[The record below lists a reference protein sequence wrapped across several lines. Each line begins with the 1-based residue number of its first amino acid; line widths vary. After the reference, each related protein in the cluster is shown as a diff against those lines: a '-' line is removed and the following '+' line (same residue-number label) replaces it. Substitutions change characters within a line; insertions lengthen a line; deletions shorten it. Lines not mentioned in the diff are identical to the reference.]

1 MFITFK
7 RTSRILTK
15 SLMLIGLLY
24 SVVFSAPYNQDD
36 EDYDPLP
43 LKPTKNISFTTN
55 EITWMS
61 LDVSPDGRT
70 IVFETLGDLYTLP
83 ISGGKATQIT
93 TGMAH
98 DSQPRY
104 SPDGNNILFVSDR
117 SGSENLWMLKTGKNI
132 TDTTAESFGSG
143 LHAVTRGRDA
153 SYASPEWSPDGQYVV
168 SSKTDRYTWIDVN
181 HSLWMYHVDGGSG
194 VQLLVADNPIYGLG
208 PAFGSSNRYLYTT
221 YRSPGGNAYGHQI
234 YRFDRETGSFFK
246 VTNRTGGAIRP
257 ALSSDGQW
265 MVYGTRFDGETGYIL
280 HNTNTGTETWLSYPI
295 QPDTQENNWMGTSS
309 DHLPG
314 YSFTPDNNA
323 IITSIEGK
331 LYRIAIPS
339 GQKTEIPFEVDVSV
353 DIVPVIH
360 FDEPVPDGN
369 VQVRLIRW
377 PSLSPNGTKLVFT
390 AVHRLYIQDFTTER
404 TERIAK
410 MEEIQSSPSWSK
422 DGEWISFVT
431 WSDYEGGHVY
441 KVESNGRNLQRLS
454 QVPAFYS
461 DPVWTPDGSELIVT
475 KGPRQQRGNG
485 LRWVSMPTNGGEATD
500 IGIVRGSRPHF
511 IDNSDRMFYYNRSDG
526 LASVKRDG
534 TNPIVHLNATGRRP
548 ALGPGGPQPASD
560 ILMSPDGRYVL
571 INADYNVYRAAMPF
585 VGEQLTISVTRP
597 ESERFPIEKLN
608 SLGTHFMNWGPNG
621 DEVTW
626 SLGKTVFR
634 YNIDEAEK
642 NSDYEPE
649 KFTIDLEFPRQKG
662 EGTIVFRGARLLTM
676 EPEASSN
683 GIIDDGAVV
692 IENNRISQVGPSS
705 TITTP
710 TGAREINVRGM
721 TILPGFVDLHTHWR
735 PETGVHRNVS
745 WEYLN
750 YLAFG
755 VTTTR
760 NASDRIDNLTYGDL
774 VEMGEMVGPRIYSTG
789 PAIRNN
795 TNILTPEEARNVILR
810 YREYYN
816 HNTIK
821 QYIACD
827 RTTRQLL
834 SIALQDLN
842 VTPTTEGVD
851 MKLMITQMFDG

>member
-511 IDNSDRMFYYNRSDG
+511 IDNS
-526 LASVKRDG
+526 
-534 TNPIVHLNATGRRP
+534 HL
-548 ALGPGGPQPASD
+548 
-560 ILMSPDGRYVL
+560 
-571 INADYNVYRAAMPF
+571 
-585 VGEQLTISVTRP
+585 
-597 ESERFPIEKLN
+597 
-608 SLGTHFMNWGPNG
+608 
-621 DEVTW
+621 
-626 SLGKTVFR
+626 
-634 YNIDEAEK
+634 
-642 NSDYEPE
+642 
-649 KFTIDLEFPRQKG
+649 
-662 EGTIVFRGARLLTM
+662 
-676 EPEASSN
+676 
-683 GIIDDGAVV
+683 
-692 IENNRISQVGPSS
+692 
-705 TITTP
+705 
-710 TGAREINVRGM
+710 
-721 TILPGFVDLHTHWR
+721 
-735 PETGVHRNVS
+735 
-745 WEYLN
+745 
-750 YLAFG
+750 
-755 VTTTR
+755 
-760 NASDRIDNLTYGDL
+760 
-774 VEMGEMVGPRIYSTG
+774 
-789 PAIRNN
+789 
-795 TNILTPEEARNVILR
+795 
-810 YREYYN
+810 
-816 HNTIK
+816 
-821 QYIACD
+821 
-827 RTTRQLL
+827 
-834 SIALQDLN
+834 
-842 VTPTTEGVD
+842 
-851 MKLMITQMFDG
+851 